1 MIPVKGCINKC
12 ISTKYFPDELK
23 EADVTPLFKKEDP
36 NNKANFRPI
45 SFLPIISKVFGRFFS
60 RLKSLSKKTYHQN
73 YVVLENTIL
82 HNMFS

>member
-36 NNKANFRPI
+36 NNKANFRP
-45 SFLPIISKVFGRFFS
+45 SGFLPIISKVFGRFCS
-60 RLKSLSKKTYHQN
+60 RLKTYHQN
-73 YVVLENTIL
+73 YVVLEKTIL